1 MRRLATQWLAAAA
14 IAVAPA
20 AAAGEVPAAS
30 RQIALAVQAAPEA
43 LREGATVLGYDPS
56 GALVTLREGSNDLIC
71 LAHPPG
77 DPGVRVACYARS
89 LEPYMKRGRELK
101 AEGVPDVQRQQRR
114 WKEAEAGTL
123 PMPKDPA
130 VLYVLSGTGTD
141 PADGA
146 VLEPYRRYVV
156 YTPWATSA
164 TTGLAETPMAPGA
177 PWIMFP
183 GTAGAHIMINPPKD
197 EPAAQPV
204 LPPGS
209 APTARAVPV
218 PDPT

>member
-1 MRRLATQWLAAAA
+1 MRKMTTKWLAAAA
-14 IAVAPA
+14 FAIAPA
-20 AAAGEVPAAS
+20 AVAGEVPAVS
-30 RQIALAVQAAPEA
+30 QQIAIAVQAAPEA
-43 LREGATVLGYDPS
+43 LREGATVLGYDPA

-123 PMPKDPA
+123 PMPKVPA
-130 VLYVLSGTGTD
+130 VLYVLSGSGTD
-141 PADGA
+141 PANGA

-164 TTGLAETPMAPGA
+164 STGLAETPMAPGA

-197 EPAAQPV
+197 E
-204 LPPGS
+204 S
-209 APTARAVPV
+209 APQSAPAPGAMPTAKTVPL
-218 PDPT
+218 PDPR